1 MYVHPTSLLLLANQR
16 MNDLNLDADRE
27 HLVRVARDA
36 RSQNRRAPSRVAAP
50 TTLPEPRIARLPSG
64 PIG

>member
-16 MNDLNLDADRE
+16 MNDLNLAADRE

-36 RSQNRRAPSRVAAP
+36 RSRERRGASRVAALAA
-50 TTLPEPRIARLPSG
+50 LPEPRVAHGCPEAR
-64 PIG
+64 

>member
-27 HLVRVARDA
+27 HLARVARDA
-36 RSQNRRAPSRVAAP
+36 RSQGRPAALRIAAP
-50 TTLPEPRIARLPSG
+50 ATLPEPRIARLPAAR
-64 PIG
+64 